1 MKWFRSLFRVFSSVT
16 LVMVSIAAAAPGRA
30 AATAS
35 EKPNIVFLLIDDL
48 GWADL
53 GCCGSRYY
61 ETPRIDQLCR
71 QGMRFTD
78 AYAACCACSPTR
90 ASILTGKYPARLRLT
105 DWIPGQT
112 RANRK
117 LLIPD
122 WRKYLPCEEV
132 TVADVLR
139 PAGYATAAVGKW
151 HLGGEPYFPE
161 HQGFD
166 LNVAGSNAGAPRSY
180 FHPYGDRPRLSGGKP
195 GEYLTDR
202 LTDEAVDFIEAHRR
216 EPFFLYLAHYAV
228 HTPIQAKEEMIAKY
242 RAKQP
247 TDEQKSP
254 VYAAMV
260 ESVDQ
265 SVGRVVD
272 TLDQLGLTDRTVVFL
287 FSDNGG
293 LLRPSATSNA
303 PLRSGKG
310 FPYEGGVRV
319 PLIVRWPNVVP
330 AGSVCRDVVTSTDF
344 YPTLLEIT
352 GLEGDPK
359 HNEDIDG
366 VSLMPLLKRTGV
378 PAREA
383 VFWHYPHY
391 NPIGGYPY
399 GAIRQGPWKLI
410 EFYEDMH
417 VELYNLA
424 DDLAEQNDLADAMPD
439 RAAALRK
446 RLHAWRTELDAQM
459 TSPNPG
465 YQPDGETRR

>member
-1 MKWFRSLFRVFSSVT
+1 VISI
-16 LVMVSIAAAAPGRA
+16 VMLITISIAAGGPARGAAGP
-30 AATAS
+30 
-35 EKPNIVFLLIDDL
+35 EKPNIVFFLIDDL

-53 GCCGSRYY
+53 GCYGSGYH
-61 ETPRIDQLCR
+61 ETPRIDQLSR

-90 ASILTGKYPARLRLT
+90 ASILTGKYPARLQLT

-112 RANRK
+112 RPNRK
-117 LLIPD
+117 LVIPD
-122 WRKYLPCEEV
+122 WRKYLPREEV

-139 PAGYATAAVGKW
+139 AAGYATAAVGKW
-151 HLGGEPYFPE
+151 HLGGERYFPE

-166 LNVAGSNAGAPRSY
+166 LNVGGSNAGAPRSY
-180 FHPYGDRPRLSGGKP
+180 FHPYGNRPSLPGGQP

-202 LTDEAVDFIEAHRR
+202 LTDEAVRFMEAESHR
-216 EPFFLYLAHYAV
+216 PFFLYLSHYAV
-228 HTPIQAKEEMIAKY
+228 HTPIQAKKEKVARFGDKEPSGG
-242 RAKQP
+242 Q
-247 TDEQKSP
+247 QSP
-254 VYAAMV
+254 VYAAML

-265 SVGRVVD
+265 SVGRVLD
-272 TLDQLGLTDRTVVFL
+272 TLDRLGLADRTVVFL

-293 LLRPSATSNA
+293 LLRPTATSNA

-319 PLIVRWPNVVP
+319 PLVVRWPGVVT
-330 AGSVCRDVVTSTDF
+330 AESVCRRVVTSTDL
-344 YPTLLEIT
+344 YPTLLEIAN
-352 GLEGDPK
+352 LEGDAK
-359 HNEDIDG
+359 HNQAVDG
-366 VSLMPLLKRTGV
+366 VSLLPVLKQSGA
-378 PAREA
+378 PARDA

-399 GAIRQGPWKLI
+399 GAVRQGPWKLI

-424 DDLAEQNDLADAMPD
+424 DDLGESNDLADAMPE

-446 RLHAWRTELDAQM
+446 RLDAWRTELDAQM
-459 TSPNPG
+459 TSPNPAYRPKG
-465 YQPDGETRR
+465 ATDR